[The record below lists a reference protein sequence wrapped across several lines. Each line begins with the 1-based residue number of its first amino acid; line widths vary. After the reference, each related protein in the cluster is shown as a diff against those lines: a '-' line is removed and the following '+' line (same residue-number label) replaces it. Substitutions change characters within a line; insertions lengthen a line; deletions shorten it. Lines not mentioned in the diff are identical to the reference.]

1 MTHFRKLQINAVE
14 KYLSGLFGKA
24 RVTGVSELGGIPVE
38 VDEGIKG
45 FGYGKP
51 YLIDFVA
58 DGKGR
63 SVVLSSMRVQKGFG
77 HDHFSD
83 RAQILIWQNSVF
95 NNLPKHVRSLDV
107 GYFTKKG
114 ELFSAGK
121 ADEYFILM
129 EKIEGK
135 EYFLDLERIKKD
147 GELTP
152 IDMDRAEALSS
163 YLVEVHASKHD
174 DTELYLRKIRDIVGH
189 GECIMGLTDSY
200 PDNLDFVSR
209 DDLCRIE
216 KKCVDWRY
224 KVKGRT
230 HRLCMTHGDFHPWNI
245 MFREGKDFTVLDR
258 SRGEWGEAADDV
270 SSITMNYIFYSLQ
283 KFGELA
289 GPFREMYEIFFDN
302 YLEKT
307 GDREMLE
314 VIQPFYVFRSLVVA
328 SPIWYPNLEPSVRKK
343 LFSFI
348 DNILDSEVFDYTDV
362 NSYLQG

>member
-1 MTHFRKLQINAVE
+1 MMQLKIRSVENYLKQIYGSA
-14 KYLSGLFGKA
+14 K
-24 RVTGVSELGGIPVE
+24 VTGISELGGMPVE
-38 VDEGIKG
+38 VEEGIKG

-51 YLIDFVA
+51 YLIEFEA
-58 DGKGR
+58 RGNAH

-95 NNLPKHVRSLDV
+95 NNLPEHVRSLDV
-107 GYFTKKG
+107 GYFTKDG
-114 ELFSAGK
+114 ELSSAGK

-147 GELTP
+147 GDLTLL
-152 IDMDRAEALSS
+152 DRERTTALST
-163 YLVEVHASKHD
+163 YLARIHNNKYD
-174 DTELYLRKIRDIVGH
+174 DRELYLRKIRDTVGH

-200 PDNLDFVSR
+200 PDDLDFVSR
-209 DDLCRIE
+209 DDLCDIE

-224 KVKGRT
+224 RIKGKT
-230 HRLCMTHGDFHPWNI
+230 HRLSMTHGDFHPWNI
-245 MFREGKDFTVLDR
+245 MFREGSDFTVLDR

-283 KFGELA
+283 KYGNLA
-289 GPFREMYEIFFDN
+289 GPFKEMYELFFNN
-302 YLEKT
+302 YLKMT
-307 GDREMLE
+307 GDKELLS

-328 SPIWYPNLEPSVRKK
+328 SPIWYPNLDPSVRKK
-343 LFSFI
+343 IFNFI
-348 DNILDSEVFDYTDV
+348 NNVLKSREFDYKNV
-362 NSYLQG
+362 NSYI

>member
-1 MTHFRKLQINAVE
+1 MQLQVKAVE
-14 KYLSGLFGKA
+14 NYLTGLYGK
-24 RVTGVSELGGIPVE
+24 VKVIGISELGGLPVE
-38 VDEGIKG
+38 VEEGIKG

-51 YLIDFVA
+51 YLIDFEA
-58 DGKGR
+58 EGEIR

-95 NNLPKHVRSLDV
+95 NNLPGHVKSLDV
-107 GYFTKKG
+107 GYFTGKG
-114 ELFSAGK
+114 ELFSTGN

-147 GELTP
+147 GKLTP
-152 IDMDRAEALSS
+152 LDIERTEALST
-163 YLVEVHASKHD
+163 YLAEIHANRHD
-174 DTELYLRKIRDIVGH
+174 DRELYLRKVRDIVGH

-200 PDNLDFVSR
+200 PDDLDFVTWG
-209 DDLCRIE
+209 DLCEIE

-224 KVKGRT
+224 KIKGRM

-245 MFREGKDFTVLDR
+245 MFRQGADFTVLDR

-270 SSITMNYIFYSLQ
+270 SSITMNYLFYSLQ
-283 KFGELA
+283 KYGELA
-289 GPFREMYEIFFDN
+289 GPFQEMFELFYDN
-302 YLEKT
+302 YIERT
-307 GDREMLE
+307 GDKELLE

-328 SPIWYPNLEPSVRKK
+328 SPIWYPNLDPGVRTR
-343 LFSFI
+343 LFNFI
-348 DNILDSEVFDYTDV
+348 NNILDSEVFDYQDV
-362 NSYLQG
+362 NSYI

>member
-1 MTHFRKLQINAVE
+1 MQLQVKAVE
-14 KYLSGLFGKA
+14 NYLTGLYGKSKVSGI
-24 RVTGVSELGGIPVE
+24 SELGGMPVE
-38 VDEGIKG
+38 VEEGIKG

-51 YLIDFVA
+51 YLIDFMA
-58 DGKGR
+58 GGEKR

-95 NNLPKHVRSLDV
+95 NDLPGHVKSLDV
-107 GYFTKKG
+107 GYFTRKG

-147 GELTP
+147 GKLTTLD
-152 IDMDRAEALSS
+152 IERTKALST
-163 YLVEVHASKHD
+163 YLAEIHANRHD
-174 DTELYLRKIRDIVGH
+174 DRELYLRKLRDIVGH

-200 PDNLDFVSR
+200 PDDLDFVTWG
-209 DDLCRIE
+209 DLCEIE

-224 KVKGRT
+224 MIKGRT

-245 MFREGKDFTVLDR
+245 MFREGADFTVLDR

-270 SSITMNYIFYSLQ
+270 SSITMNYLFYSLQ
-283 KFGELA
+283 KYGELA
-289 GPFREMYEIFFDN
+289 GPFQKMYELFFDK
-302 YLEKT
+302 YLEIT
-307 GDREMLE
+307 GDRELLE

-328 SPIWYPNLEPSVRKK
+328 SPIWYPNLDPGVRTK
-343 LFSFI
+343 LFNFI
-348 DNILDSEVFDYTDV
+348 DNILDNEVFDYQDI
-362 NSYLQG
+362 NSYL

>member
-1 MTHFRKLQINAVE
+1 MWLQVKAVE
-14 KYLSGLFGKA
+14 NYLTGLYGKSK
-24 RVTGVSELGGIPVE
+24 VTGIGELGGMPVE
-38 VDEGIKG
+38 VGEGLKG

-51 YLIDFVA
+51 YLIDFEA
-58 DGKGR
+58 GGKKR

-95 NNLPKHVRSLDV
+95 NNLPGHVKSLDV
-107 GYFTKKG
+107 GYFTRKG

-135 EYFLDLERIKKD
+135 EYFLDLEKIKRD

-152 IDMDRAEALSS
+152 VDIERTEALST
-163 YLVEVHASKHD
+163 YLAHIHANRHD
-174 DTELYLRKIRDIVGH
+174 DRELYLRKLRDIVGH

-200 PDNLDFVSR
+200 PDDLDFVTWG
-209 DDLCRIE
+209 DLCEIE

-224 KVKGRT
+224 KIKGRT

-245 MFREGKDFTVLDR
+245 MFREGVDFTVLDR
-258 SRGEWGEAADDV
+258 SRGVWGEAADDV
-270 SSITMNYIFYSLQ
+270 SSITMNYLFYSLQ
-283 KFGELA
+283 KYGELA
-289 GPFREMYEIFFDN
+289 GPFQEMYELFFDN
-302 YLEKT
+302 YLERT
-307 GDREMLE
+307 GDKELLE

-328 SPIWYPNLEPSVRKK
+328 SPIWYPNLDPGVRTKI
-343 LFSFI
+343 FNFI
-348 DNILDSEVFDYTDV
+348 NNILDSEVFDYKDV
-362 NSYLQG
+362 NSYL

>member
-1 MTHFRKLQINAVE
+1 MQLQVKAVE
-14 KYLSGLFGKA
+14 NYLTGLYGKSK
-24 RVTGVSELGGIPVE
+24 VTGISELGGMPVE
-38 VDEGIKG
+38 VEEGIKG

-51 YLIDFVA
+51 YLIDFETG
-58 DGKGR
+58 GKKR

-95 NNLPKHVRSLDV
+95 NNLPGHVKSLDV
-107 GYFTKKG
+107 GYFTRKG
-114 ELFSAGK
+114 ELFSSGK

-152 IDMDRAEALSS
+152 VDIERTEALST
-163 YLVEVHASKHD
+163 YLAEIHANRHD
-174 DTELYLRKIRDIVGH
+174 DRELYLRKLRDIVGH

-200 PDNLDFVSR
+200 PDDLDFVTWG
-209 DDLCRIE
+209 DLCEIE

-224 KVKGRT
+224 MIKGRT

-245 MFREGKDFTVLDR
+245 MFREGADFTVLDR

-270 SSITMNYIFYSLQ
+270 SSITMNYLFYSLQ
-283 KFGELA
+283 KYGELK
-289 GPFREMYEIFFDN
+289 GPFQEMYELFFDN
-302 YLEKT
+302 YLGIT
-307 GDREMLE
+307 GDRELLE

-328 SPIWYPNLEPSVRKK
+328 SPIWYPNLDPGVRTK
-343 LFSFI
+343 LFNFI
-348 DNILDSEVFDYTDV
+348 NNILDSEVFDYLDV
-362 NSYLQG
+362 NSYL